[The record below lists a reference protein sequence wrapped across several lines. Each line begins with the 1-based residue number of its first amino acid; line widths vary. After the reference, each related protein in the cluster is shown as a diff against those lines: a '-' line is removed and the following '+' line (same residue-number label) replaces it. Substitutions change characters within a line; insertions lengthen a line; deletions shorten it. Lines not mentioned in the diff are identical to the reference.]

1 MERLAASNKTEPAR
15 NKTRG
20 AVNLPENVDS
30 TYGLGGLPDII
41 YRKASCACG
50 GGCPA
55 CLAGSNNPNVSQPG
69 DQAEV
74 EADRVADEIMR
85 IPTSSL
91 KDERKMAARVAAGES
106 AMSLHRKA
114 LPSAANATYNA
125 VNHVQKAVQSGG
137 RPLDERTRQFFEPRI
152 GYDLSSVRLHMGES
166 AAQSAHALQAK
177 AYALGSDI
185 VFGENE
191 YAEGSE
197 SGNRLLAHELAHVT
211 GNHSGIHR
219 DPKPDAVVDP
229 VEVRLE
235 GLPTDGLKLMAKAER
250 KDANII
256 DKEKVMNG
264 DLVLPEFGVND
275 NQGKVW
281 AWINVPDKS
290 AIDVPVNRAFAKAR
304 GFNYPILHG
313 FIEFKYLGNIT
324 IPITIYAKP
333 PVKVEPPAP
342 ISVAPPKRD
351 KPTPPEAQSAKDLI
365 SQTTSL
371 SDLKEDALGKKLLEY
386 ADGEDFATAD
396 SVLEELGNSDRDDV
410 SFEMTQAASDDQ
422 LAGMAETAAGRKFLD
437 RLYDEIT
444 SGPADE
450 KELAQAERIL
460 MAKAGRI
467 KPKKFMNADKYAMV
481 IPFSASGFTKF
492 NSASLSVYRMDNG
505 NIWVRSH
512 MKTEHWK
519 DAKLSPEHYDILY
532 SGMEMDP
539 DTIVGVYLYDEGG
552 KIVYMPALYL
562 LQLSNTDST
571 KVGMMAGEAFVTGLT
586 LGLGGEAVALGE
598 TANASRAAI
607 WGARAFTVLKWTDRA
622 ATVFAAASTLINDH
636 RGWILEKFGDEGSEF
651 LKDWAKVDRILMIYG
666 LARGAV
672 ALGQLGYGLRSS
684 WKNWRTSADKL
695 EDLAE
700 DEKKIV
706 DDLSSNVE
714 QTLEEIDAAQ
724 AKAGMGAKAAPA
736 NVAGQ
741 ADDAA
746 EELTVINK
754 NDPVVA
760 ANNAEE
766 VGAEVVDLDRYR
778 KQQAAKKTAKQT
790 APVQQLKKTGTDD
803 TVAVAQDSTIAAN
816 DNAEIVDAPSTSTST
831 NTSTRKSAGTA
842 TVTPIKPRVE
852 VDLSEFTNGADLTKD
867 KWIGKKWKPGD
878 DLPEGYVA
886 LKDGGI
892 RRGPGFREKNFVPL
906 EVKDGKLA
914 VGTGGERISNPS
926 VMNRNYKSA
935 VGQELRAKN
944 PGWTEAKLEAEL
956 IKEVEKNSV
965 HHLIPDNVVQDHPLT
980 QAATKAGYSL
990 DNAGNLKGL
999 PKTKVLTDIEAG
1011 EMGHWTSHPQY
1022 DRLVKDELDTVQK
1035 ALEKEFKSL
1044 DKVPQQRLLDALKGV
1059 EDKLRKLIED
1069 GKAPIKDGHLAED
1082 EPRDSNAD
1090 VESYA

>member
-1 MERLAASNKTEPAR
+1 MERLAASNKTDPAR

-20 AVNLPENVDS
+20 AAPIPENVDT
-30 TYGLGGLPDII
+30 TYGLGGFPDII
-41 YRKASCACG
+41 YRKAACACG

-55 CLAGSNNPNVSQPG
+55 CLANSGSLRVSQPG
-69 DQAEV
+69 DQTEV
-74 EADRVADEIMR
+74 EADKVADEIMR
-85 IPTSSL
+85 APT
-91 KDERKMAARVAAGES
+91 
-106 AMSLHRKA
+106 LHRKA
-114 LPSAANATYNA
+114 LSTTGDASSKAAD
-125 VNHVQKAVQSGG
+125 HVQKAVQAGG
-137 RPLDERTRQFFEPRI
+137 RPLEDRTRQFFEPRI
-152 GYDLSSVRLHMGES
+152 GYDLSSVRLHTGES
-166 AAQSAHALQAK
+166 AAQSAHALQAR
-177 AYALGSDI
+177 AYTLGNDI

-191 YAEGSE
+191 YTEDSE
-197 SGNRLLAHELAHVT
+197 SGKRLLAHELAHVT

-250 KDANII
+250 TGANII
-256 DKEKVMNG
+256 DAEMVMNG
-264 DLVLPEFGVND
+264 DLVLPEFGVHD
-275 NQGKVW
+275 NAGKVW
-281 AWINVPDKS
+281 AWINVPGKN
-290 AIDVPVNRAFAKAR
+290 ALDVPVNRAFAKAR

-333 PVKVEPPAP
+333 PEKVEPPAP
-342 ISVAPPKRD
+342 VSVEPPKRD
-351 KPTPPEAQSAKDLI
+351 KPSPPEAQPAKDLI
-365 SQTTSL
+365 SQATSWSIL
-371 SDLKEDALGKKLLEY
+371 SKKDLGKKLLDY
-386 ADGEDFATAD
+386 ADGGDFSTPD
-396 SVLEELGNSDRDDV
+396 SVLEELWSNNRDDV
-410 SFEMTQAASDDQ
+410 SFEMTLAASDEQ
-422 LAGMAETAAGRKFLD
+422 LAGMAETADGRKFLD
-437 RLYDEIT
+437 RLYDELT
-444 SGPADE
+444 SGSADE
-450 KELAQAERIL
+450 KEQAQAERIL

-467 KPKKFMNADKYAMV
+467 DPKKFMNAEKSAMV
-481 IPFSASGFTKF
+481 IPFSGSGFTKF
-492 NSASLSVYRMDNG
+492 SSASLSVHRMDNG

-519 DAKLSPEHYDILY
+519 DAKLSPEHYAIMY
-532 SGMEMDP
+532 SGIEMDP
-539 DTIVGVYLYDEGG
+539 DTVVGVYLYDEGG
-552 KIVYMPALYL
+552 KIIYMPALYL
-562 LQLSNTDST
+562 LQLSNTDTT

-586 LGLGGEAVALGE
+586 FGLGGEAVAVGE

-607 WGARAFTVLKWTDRA
+607 WGARAVNYLKWTDRA
-622 ATVFAAASTLINDH
+622 ATAVAAASTLVNDH
-636 RGWILEKFGDEGSEF
+636 RGWIIEKFGDDGRWI
-651 LKDWAKVDRILMIYG
+651 LKEWAKVDRILMIYG

-672 ALGQLGYGLRSS
+672 ALGQMGYGLRAS
-684 WKNWRTSADKL
+684 WKNWRTAASKVD
-695 EDLAE
+695 DLAA

-706 DDLSSNVE
+706 DELSSNVE
-714 QTLEEIDAAQ
+714 QTLEEIETAQ
-724 AKAGMGAKAAPA
+724 AKAGMGAKAPTA
-736 NVAGQ
+736 NVAGE
-741 ADDAA
+741 ADAA
-746 EELTVINK
+746 ADEINVLNK
-754 NDPVVA
+754 NDTVSTA
-760 ANNAEE
+760 GE
-766 VGAEVVDLDRYR
+766 VEGAGAEVVDLDQYR
-778 KQQAAKKTAKQT
+778 KQQAAKKAAKQS
-790 APVQQLKKTGTDD
+790 APIQQLKKTGTDD

-816 DNAEIVDAPSTSTST
+816 DNAEIVDAPSTSTNTS
-831 NTSTRKSAGTA
+831 TSTRKSAGTA

-852 VDLSEFTNGADLTKD
+852 VDLSEFPNGADLTKD

-878 DLPEGYVA
+878 DLPKGYVP

-914 VGTGGERISNPS
+914 VGTAGERISNPS

-965 HHLIPDNVVQDHPLT
+965 HHLIPDNVVQDHPLA

-999 PKTKVLTDIEAG
+999 PKSKVLTDIEAG

-1044 DKVPQQRLLDALKGV
+1044 DKVPKQRLLDALKSV

-1082 EPRDSNAD
+1082 EPRDSND
-1090 VESYA
+1090 ESESYA